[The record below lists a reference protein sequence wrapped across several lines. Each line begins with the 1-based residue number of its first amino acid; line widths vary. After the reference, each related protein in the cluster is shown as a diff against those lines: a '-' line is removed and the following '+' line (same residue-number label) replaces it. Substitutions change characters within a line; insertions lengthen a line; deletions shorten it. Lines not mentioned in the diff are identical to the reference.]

1 MCADVH
7 VLHSSRGEE
16 EWEDGHASGSGFFVH
31 LRNVFTPPNTTTIL
45 TTTSWLMP
53 LWERVGD
60 VQQGCLQTWIKE
72 NVRFSVIVQFDNSNC
87 TRPQPASL
95 VACFLLKS
103 VYRTLQTAFP
113 HSEFFDYSPASSSL
127 PRKPSQTARFTE
139 CLSSLL
145 LLQLGPLSW
154 TAREG
159 RGGPAL

>member
-1 MCADVH
+1 MRRCTCTAFLARRGGVGGRIRIRERVLCA
-7 VLHSSRGEE
+7 
-16 EWEDGHASGSGFFVH
+16 FKKFVS
-31 LRNVFTPPNTTTIL
+31 PPNTATIL

-72 NVRFSVIVQFDNSNC
+72 NVRFSVIAQCDSSNC

-95 VACFLLKS
+95 VDCVPLKS

-127 PRKPSQTARFTE
+127 PRRPNQTACFTE

-159 RGGPAL
+159 RGGPVL